1 MHPSAIRVDT
11 ATHARLLEISKAS
24 GASLGETVRDAAD
37 ALHRQRFA
45 EDVVKHLSAL
55 HDDPAAGK
63 DYLVEAEE
71 TPVAD
76 GTGR

>member
-1 MHPSAIRVDT
+1 MTTTTIRVDT

-45 EDVVKHLSAL
+45 EDVVKQLSAL
-55 HDDPAAGK
+55 QDDPAAWK
-63 DYLVEAEE
+63 DYLAEAEE
-71 TPVAD
+71 TSVSD
-76 GTGR
+76 GIGR